1 MSKVYGC
8 TSFLFSKLRPDFR
21 EQYVALDIE
30 NDTVIHIIRLRIKS
44 MSATSGP
51 PIGPVLGQYAIPISK
66 FCSEFNERTKVYNEN
81 VEVFVTLYHF
91 ADGNY
96 MFELSSPVSSMCFKR
111 AAGIKR
117 GYGLQMKMGG
127 GFITPYMFF
136 EAVKYKAWHEGGFG
150 EHSISSTVSKG
161 LGSLRSIGIN
171 IALLDDAP

>member
-81 VEVFVTLYHF
+81 VEVFV
-91 ADGNY
+91 
-96 MFELSSPVSSMCFKR
+96 
-111 AAGIKR
+111 
-117 GYGLQMKMGG
+117 
-127 GFITPYMFF
+127 
-136 EAVKYKAWHEGGFG
+136 
-150 EHSISSTVSKG
+150 
-161 LGSLRSIGIN
+161 
-171 IALLDDAP
+171 

>member
-1 MSKVYGC
+1 MLRIFFF
-8 TSFLFSKLRPDFR
+8 TSPILSKLRPDFR
-21 EQYVALDIE
+21 EQYVALEIE
-30 NDTVIHIIRLRIKS
+30 NETVIHIIRLRIKS

-66 FCSEFNERTKVYNEN
+66 FCSEFNERTKVYNEG

-96 MFELSSPVSSMCFKR
+96 MFDLSTPVSSMCFKR

-117 GYGLQMKMGG
+117 GFGKQMKMGG
-127 GFITPYMFF
+127 GFLTPYMFF
-136 EAVKYKAWHEGGFG
+136 EAVLYKALHDGGFG
-150 EHSISSTVSKG
+150 ENAIHSTVSKG

-171 IALLDDAP
+171 IIKVVY